1 MASVVV
7 DGGPTANG
15 GSVNTLFTSVTIC
28 VPGSTTECQTIDHVQ
43 VDTASYGLRLLGPV
57 LTLSLP
63 GVKAADG
70 NSLAECTQFV
80 DGYSWGPVALADLQ
94 VSGETAA
101 SVPIQV
107 IGAANFA
114 AVPNA
119 CSSSGTTAED
129 TVATFGANGILG
141 IGVFEQ
147 DCGSGCANNVNN
159 GYYYSCPQTGSCAG
173 AAPSLAIQVLNP
185 VPLFAVDNNGTIID
199 LPSVASPGEA
209 TLTGSLIFGIDTQTN
224 NKSGT
229 QSVLTV
235 DPATGNLTIVF
246 NGQTLSGSFID
257 SGTNGIFF
265 NDSNLSVCTDS
276 NFSGF
281 YCPASTQSF
290 TASLTGSN
298 AVSAT
303 ATFTIQNAQTVVT
316 ANPTFAVLPTLGG
329 TYSSSTN
336 TFDWG
341 LPFYYGRRVATAI
354 DAHTTAVNTGPY
366 IAF

>member
-1 MASVVV
+1 
-7 DGGPTANG
+7 
-15 GSVNTLFTSVTIC
+15 
-28 VPGSTTECQTIDHVQ
+28 
-43 VDTASYGLRLLGPV
+43 
-57 LTLSLP
+57 
-63 GVKAADG
+63 
-70 NSLAECTQFV
+70 
-80 DGYSWGPVALADLQ
+80 
-94 VSGETAA
+94 
-101 SVPIQV
+101 
-107 IGAANFA
+107 
-114 AVPNA
+114 
-119 CSSSGTTAED
+119 
-129 TVATFGANGILG
+129 
-141 IGVFEQ
+141 
-147 DCGSGCANNVNN
+147 
-159 GYYYSCPQTGSCAG
+159 
-173 AAPSLAIQVLNP
+173 
-185 VPLFAVDNNGTIID
+185 
-199 LPSVASPGEA
+199 
-209 TLTGSLIFGIDTQTN
+209 LIFGIDTQTN